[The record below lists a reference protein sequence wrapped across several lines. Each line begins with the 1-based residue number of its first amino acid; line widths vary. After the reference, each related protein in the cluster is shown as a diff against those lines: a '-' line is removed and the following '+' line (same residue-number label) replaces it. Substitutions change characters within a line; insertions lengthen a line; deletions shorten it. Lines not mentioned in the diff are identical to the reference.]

1 MGLVTIY
8 APNASDFSTNGLG
21 VLRPIEC
28 TVKEERNG
36 MYELTLVHPI
46 LNDLRWAQIQNGCI
60 IKADVPLRESPLYE
74 VEAYEST
81 TSTAKVT
88 RQLYKVDTNG
98 GRLHLRQKPSTSSKI
113 LGKYKEG
120 TEIVRLK
127 DAGSG
132 WYQVS
137 VRKGGATG
145 YMYAQYL
152 RYIKD
157 ITETVTTGKTVS
169 REGVRVLP
177 AREQLFRVYSVE
189 VDTNKRAVTAKA
201 MHIFYDLR
209 GNPLKKAYSPKKA
222 AVGTAV
228 STISG
233 GLLQAHD
240 FDVHSYLTGK
250 VTGEYGYMSLPE
262 ALLTPEEGILDQ
274 VGGLLVR
281 DNYDVFLL
289 PDAVRDMGVTVRRG
303 KNLISVEVETD
314 STDVITR
321 IIPVGR
327 NKKGNDLLLSGT
339 IYVDSPRIND
349 YPTIMAKRIE
359 YSVSVSDADDAE
371 FKTDSAARAELKKLA
386 QADFAAGVDLPS
398 YGMKVDFILLGNT
411 SEYADY
417 AALQSV
423 HLHDTV
429 TVIDELI
436 GLTAKLRV
444 TGYTWNVLTGQ
455 YDSVT
460 LGELQ
465 NLKQTTYGYT
475 IPSGTV
481 SGNKLIPNSVDAG
494 KALRDLSVEYAKIAV
509 AAVTQLNAEAVNAIS
524 GRFSEIAAGSI
535 TTDQLYADLAKL
547 VTLMVESIT
556 ADTIE
561 TDKLYAALADVILLR
576 AKQINAENISV
587 DALAAQY
594 AEIVALLV
602 ENLTAENIQA
612 DKLGAALA
620 SFVTMYAGVGEFDF
634 ATIQNLVAKAM
645 TLEQASAESVY
656 IKNLAVT
663 SANLLSATL
672 GKLILKGDDGGYY
685 RVFIGAD
692 GSISTERVEVS
703 AGEAEAG
710 QTANGT
716 QIVETSM
723 NVADLNATNLQ
734 ASSAVINEILTTALT
749 AEKITAA
756 DALIAS
762 ATIPT
767 LYTTSIQAIGAGI
780 DLSSNQYIASVVEA
794 VNNAQVTADNA
805 TIIQSSSMPEN
816 PSDGALW
823 LDIGVSPTVLRRWD
837 GAQWLDVSGTDELW
851 QEVSLSKTEIR
862 QLTQEIALKVNKG
875 DLETYMQL
883 TQDGVIV
890 GRNDSA
896 YRVYIENGG
905 YHVQQYDEKIMS
917 LYKRTAYIPYMR
929 YGTMEKSSYIADT
942 ISSDG
947 GIMTVR
953 IDN

>member
-1 MGLVTIY
+1 MITVHSGW
-8 APNASDFSTNGLG
+8 ADDFSSLGLC
-21 VLRPIEC
+21 VLTPSEC
-28 TVKEERNG
+28 TVEEQAG
-36 MYELTLVHPI
+36 GLYQLKMTHPMDDTGRWWH
-46 LNDLRWAQIQNGCI
+46 LNEFAI
-60 IKADVPLRESPLYE
+60 IKAPAPMRETPLISMNQT
-74 VEAYEST
+74 ANT
-81 TSTAKVT
+81 TVT
-88 RQLYKVDTNG
+88 RKVYRVTVNS
-98 GRLHLRQKPSTSSKI
+98 RLRLRNKPSTSTGKI
-113 LGKYKEG
+113 IGRYKNG
-120 TEIVRLK
+120 TKVVRIGES
-127 DAGSG
+127 GS
-132 WYQVS
+132 WYKVVVKS
-137 VRKGGATG
+137 GGATG
-145 YMYAQYL
+145 WMHSDYL
-152 RYIKD
+152 TYVGE
-157 ITETVTTGKTVS
+157 ETQKVTGNDTPG
-169 REGVRVLP
+169 GVVEPRQT
-177 AREQLFRVYSVE
+177 REQLFRIISVQRDDANRCVY
-189 VDTNKRAVTAKA
+189 VTAR
-201 MHIFYDLR
+201 HVFYDLV
-209 GNPLKKAYSPKKA
+209 GHLIKGKYEPKKVA
-222 AVGTAV
+222 ANTAAAHV
-228 STISG
+228 FANTYKN
-233 GLLQAHD
+233 HD
-240 FDVHSYLTGK
+240 FDLYSDNTAK
-250 VTGEYGYMSLPE
+250 ITGEYTGRNVVSV
-262 ALLTPEEGILDQ
+262 LLETDGIVQ
-274 VGGLLVR
+274 AAKARLVR
-281 DNYDVFLL
+281 DNFDVFLL
-289 PDAVRDMGVTVRRG
+289 RDDERNRGVEIRHG
-303 KNLISVEVETD
+303 KNMTGAVLTV
-314 STDVITR
+314 DVSDIATAVV
-321 IIPVGR
+321 PVGSD
-327 NKKGNDLLLSGT
+327 KDGNPLYLSGT
-339 IYVDSPRIND
+339 EYVDAPNAAEIPVVAAR
-349 YPTIMAKRIE
+349 RIE
-359 YSVSVSDADDAE
+359 YDVRVGKGEDDFASN
-371 FKTDSAARAELKKLA
+371 SAARAELKRLA
-386 QADFAAGVDLPS
+386 EAEFTENAINQPTVGLE
-398 YGMKVDFILLGNT
+398 VDFVALENT
-411 SEYADY
+411 RQYAEY
-417 AALQSV
+417 AALQTV
-423 HLHDTV
+423 HLYDVVH
-429 TVIDELI
+429 VIAARSGIDV
-436 GLTAKLRV
+436 KVRV
-444 TGYTWNVLTGQ
+444 TGYTYNCLTKRF
-455 YDSVT
+455 DTVT
-460 LGELQ
+460 LGELFEL
-465 NLKQTTYGYT
+465 NTMISGYDIGGGT
-475 IPSGTV
+475 LSGSKLVAGTV
-481 SGNKLIPNSVDAG
+481 DGDRI
-494 KALRDLSVEYAKIAV
+494 RDMTLHYAKIAQ
-509 AAVTQLNAEAVNAIS
+509 AAIDQLNANAITAVS
-524 GRFSEIAAGSI
+524 GRFGEIAADSV

-576 AKQINAENISV
+576 AQQINAENISV

-620 SFVTMYAGVGEFDF
+620 SFVSMYAGVGEFDF

-692 GSISTERVEVS
+692 GSISTEPVQPTE
-703 AGEAEAG
+703 GEIEAG
-710 QTANGT
+710 QTAGGQ
-716 QIVETSM
+716 QIVETGM

-823 LDIGVSPTVLRRWD
+823 LDIGVNPSVLRRWD

-929 YGTMEKSSYIADT
+929 YGTMEKSSFIADT
-942 ISSDG
+942 ISADG

>member
-1 MGLVTIY
+1 MGMVTIY
-8 APNASDFSTNGLG
+8 SPTAEDFSSNGLG
-21 VLRPIEC
+21 ILQPISC
-28 TVKEERNG
+28 KVTEERNG
-36 MYELTLVHPI
+36 MYELELVHPI
-46 LNDLRWAQIQNGCI
+46 GSDLRWAQIQNGCI
-60 IKADVPLRESPLYE
+60 LKADVPLRESPLYE
-74 VEAYEST
+74 AEAYEST
-81 TSTAKVT
+81 ASTATVT
-88 RQLYKVDTNG
+88 RKLYKVDTNG

-120 TEIVRLK
+120 TQVVQLK
-127 DAGSG
+127 DNGNG
-132 WYQVS
+132 WYRVS
-137 VRKGGATG
+137 IRKGGATG

-152 RYIKD
+152 DYVKT
-157 ITETVTTGKTVS
+157 ITETVSTGKTVS
-169 REGVRVLP
+169 REGVSVQP

-189 VDTNKRAVTAKA
+189 TDTARRRVTAKA

-209 GNPLKKAYSPKKA
+209 GNPLKKAYEPKKA
-222 AVGTAV
+222 AIGTVV
-228 STISG
+228 SNIHSN
-233 GLLQAHD
+233 LLQTSD
-240 FDVHSYLTGK
+240 FDVHCYLSGK
-250 VTGEYGYMSLPE
+250 VTGDYGYMSMPE
-262 ALLTPEEGILDQ
+262 ALLTPDDGILAQ
-274 VGGLLVR
+274 TGGLLVR

-289 PDAVRDMGVTVRRG
+289 PDDVRDMGVTVRRG
-303 KNLISVEVETD
+303 KNLKSVTVDTD

-321 IIPVGR
+321 IIPVGK

-339 IYVDSPRIND
+339 IYVDSPHIND
-349 YPTIMAKRIE
+349 YPTVLAKRIN
-359 YSVSVSDADDAE
+359 YDVRVSDADDAE
-371 FKTDSAARAELKKLA
+371 FKTESAARAELKKLA
-386 QADFAAGVDLPS
+386 QQDFANGIDLPS
-398 YGMKVDFILLGNT
+398 YGMEVDFIMLGNT
-411 SEYADY
+411 AEYADY

-475 IPSGTV
+475 IPSGSI

-494 KALRDLSVEYAKIAV
+494 IALRDLTVEYAKIAIATV
-509 AAVTQLNAEAVNAIS
+509 QQLNAEAVNAVS
-524 GRFSEIAAGSI
+524 GRFGEIAAGSI

-547 VTLMVESIT
+547 VTLMVQSIT
-556 ADTIE
+556 AETIE
-561 TDKLYAALADVILLR
+561 TDELYAALADVILLR
-576 AKQINAENISV
+576 AEQINAENISV

-602 ENLTAENIQA
+602 ENLTAENVQA

-620 SFVTMYAGVGEFDF
+620 NFVTMYAGVGEFDF

-663 SANLLSATL
+663 TANLLSATL

-685 RVFIGAD
+685 RVFVGAD
-692 GSISTERVEVS
+692 GGISTELVELTDDEITS
-703 AGEAEAG
+703 G
-710 QTANGT
+710 QTSGGQ
-716 QIVETSM
+716 QIVETNM
-723 NVADLNATNLQ
+723 NVADLNATNIQ

-762 ATIPT
+762 ATIPA

-805 TIIQSSSMPEN
+805 TIIQDSTAPEH

-823 LDIGVSPTVLRRWD
+823 LDIGVDPSVLRRWD
-837 GAQWLDVSGTDELW
+837 GAQWLDVSATDELW
-851 QEVSLSKTEIR
+851 NEVELSKTEIR
-862 QLTQEIALKVNKG
+862 QLTQEIALKVNRG
-875 DLETYMQL
+875 DLETYLQL
-883 TQDGVIV
+883 TQDGVVV

-929 YGTMEKSSYIADT
+929 YGTMAKSSYIADT
-942 ISSDG
+942 ISADG

>member
-1 MGLVTIY
+1 MGIVCIY
-8 APNASDFSTNGLG
+8 PPNAGDFSSNGLG
-21 VLRPIEC
+21 ILQPSSCKV
-28 TVKEERNG
+28 TEERNG
-36 MYELTLVHPI
+36 MYELELVHPI
-46 LNDLRWAQIQNGCI
+46 GQDLRWAQIQNGCI

-74 VEAYEST
+74 AEAYEST
-81 TSTAKVT
+81 TATAKVI
-88 RQLYKVDTNG
+88 RKLYKVDTNG

-152 RYIKD
+152 RYVKD

-169 REGVRVLP
+169 REGVSVQP

-189 VDTNKRAVTAKA
+189 TDTARRTVTAKA

-209 GNPLKKAYSPKKA
+209 GNPLKKAYEPKKA
-222 AVGTAV
+222 AVGTVV

-240 FDVHSYLTGK
+240 FDVHCYLSGK
-250 VTGEYGYMSLPE
+250 VTGDYGYQSMPE
-262 ALLTPEEGILDQ
+262 ALLTPEEGIMDQ

-281 DNYDVFLL
+281 DNYDIFLL

-303 KNLISVEVETD
+303 KNLVSVEVETD

-321 IIPVGR
+321 IIPVGK

-339 IYVDSPRIND
+339 IYVDSPRINE
-349 YPTIMAKRIE
+349 YPTIMAKRID
-359 YSVSVSDADDAE
+359 YDVRVSDSDDAE
-371 FKTDSAARAELKKLA
+371 FKSDSAARAELKKLA
-386 QADFAAGVDLPS
+386 QADFAAGVDLPT
-398 YGMKVDFILLGNT
+398 YGMKVDFVLLGNT
-411 SEYADY
+411 AEYADY

-444 TGYTWNVLTGQ
+444 TGYTWNVLAGQ
-455 YDSVT
+455 YDSIT
-460 LGELQ
+460 LGELES
-465 NLKQTTYGYT
+465 LKQTTYGYT

-494 KALRDLSVEYAKIAV
+494 VALRDLSVEYAKFAIATV
-509 AAVTQLNAEAVNAIS
+509 AQLNADAVNAIS

-535 TTDQLYADLAKL
+535 TTDQLYADLAQL
-547 VTLMVESIT
+547 VTLMVKSIT
-556 ADTIE
+556 AETIDTDE
-561 TDKLYAALADVILLR
+561 LYAALADVILLR
-576 AKQINAENISV
+576 AEQINAENISV
-587 DALAAQY
+587 DKLAAQY

-602 ENLTAENIQA
+602 ENLTAENVQA

-663 SANLLSATL
+663 TANLLSATL

-685 RVFIGAD
+685 RVFVGAD
-692 GSISTERVEVS
+692 GTVETEAIAVS
-703 AGEAEAG
+703 DAEIIAG
-710 QTANGT
+710 QTANGS
-716 QIVETSM
+716 QIVETGM
-723 NVADLNATNLQ
+723 NVAELNATNLQ
-734 ASSAVINEILTTALT
+734 ASSAAINQILTQALT
-749 AEKITAA
+749 AQKITAA
-756 DALIAS
+756 DAMIAS

-767 LYTTSIQAIGAGI
+767 LYTVAISAIGEHL
-780 DLSSNQYIASVVEA
+780 DLSA
-794 VNNAQVTADNA
+794 NN
-805 TIIQSSSMPEN
+805 TIR
-816 PSDGALW
+816 L
-823 LDIGVSPTVLRRWD
+823 LL
-837 GAQWLDVSGTDELW
+837 GAQDEMQRWFTFSDDLGLVIQKPAYTDDAGVLHPASIWQTITDETGYHIKR
-851 QEVSLSKTEIR
+851 V
-862 QLTQEIALKVNKG
+862 
-875 DLETYMQL
+875 DLPGYVGSFARDRL
-883 TQDGVIV
+883 IVDGVETGAIAT
-890 GRNDSA
+890 RKTTT
-896 YRVYIENGG
+896 GG
-905 YHVQQYDEKIMS
+905 WAWVDAAE
-917 LYKRTAYIPYMR
+917 
-929 YGTMEKSSYIADT
+929 
-942 ISSDG
+942 
-947 GIMTVR
+947 
-953 IDN
+953 